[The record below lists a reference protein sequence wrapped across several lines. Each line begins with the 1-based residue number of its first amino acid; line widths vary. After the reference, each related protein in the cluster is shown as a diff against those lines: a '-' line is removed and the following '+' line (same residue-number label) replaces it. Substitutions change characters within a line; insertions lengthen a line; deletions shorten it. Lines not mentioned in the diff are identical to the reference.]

1 MAKFMGSL
9 GQILGSVGGAT
20 FSHNRGGS
28 YVKRRAT
35 PTNPNTLAQTDI
47 RGILATLSS
56 GWSSVDETDRLA
68 WDNWAAANPTTD
80 SLGNE
85 INWSGHQAYIG
96 LNSRLLLAG
105 AAANPQPP
113 ITSGPP
119 ALLTLVPTF
128 TEPADYSIVYTPT
141 PPAAGNRLLIWWTR
155 PGSPG
160 QNPNFNQARI
170 LKITAAAAASPAA
183 GFTNETLIENQELNI
198 YAQIMDASGQVSPV
212 LKARA
217 VVEAGG

>member
-1 MAKFMGSL
+1 MAKFMGAL

-35 PTNPNTLAQTDI
+35 PTNPNTVAQTDI

-56 GWSSVDETDRLA
+56 GWSSVNAADRLA
-68 WDNWAAANPTTD
+68 WDNWAAANPATD
-80 SLGNE
+80 SLGND
-85 INWSGHQAYIG
+85 INWSGHQAYIA
-96 LNSRLLLAG
+96 LNSRLMLAG
-105 AAANPQPP
+105 AAANAAPP

-119 ALLTLVPTF
+119 ALLTLAATF
-128 TEPADYSIVYTPT
+128 TEPSEYSIAFTPT
-141 PPAAGNRLLIWWTR
+141 PPAAGNRVLIWWTR

-160 QNPNFNQARI
+160 QNPNFNQARL
-170 LKITAAAAASPAA
+170 LKITAAAAASPAD
-183 GFTNETLIENQELNI
+183 GFTNETLLTNQELNI
-198 YAQIMDASGQVSPV
+198 FAQIMDASGQVSPV

-217 VVEAGG
+217 VVEAGE

>member
-1 MAKFMGSL
+1 MAKFMGAL

-56 GWSSVDETDRLA
+56 GWSSVDEMDRLA
-68 WDNWAAANPTTD
+68 WNNWAAANPSTD

-96 LNSRLLLAG
+96 LNSRLLRAG
-105 AAANPQPP
+105 SAALPQPP
-113 ITSGPP
+113 ITSGPA
-119 ALLTLVPTF
+119 ALLTLAATF
-128 TEPADYSIVYTPT
+128 TEPSDYSIAYTAT
-141 PPAAGNRLLIWWTR
+141 PLAAGHRLLIWWTR

-160 QNPNFNQARI
+160 QNPNFNQAR
-170 LKITAAAAASPAA
+170 LLTVTAAAAASPAV
-183 GFTNETLIENQELNI
+183 GFTNETLTANQELNI
-198 YAQIMDASGQVSPV
+198 FAQIMDASGQVSPV

-217 VVEAGG
+217 IVEAGE

>member
-28 YVKRRAT
+28 YVKRRCV
-35 PTNPNTLAQTDI
+35 PTNPNTDAQSDI
-47 RGILATLSS
+47 RAILATLSS
-56 GWSSVDETDRLA
+56 GWSSVSASDRLS

-85 INWSGHQAYIG
+85 INWSGHQAYIA

-105 AAANPQPP
+105 AAAEPAPP
-113 ITSGPP
+113 ITSGPA
-119 ALLTLVPTF
+119 ALVTLAATF
-128 TEPADYSIVYTPT
+128 TQPSDYSIAYTAT
-141 PPAAGNRLLIWWTR
+141 PLAAGHRLLIWWTR

-183 GFTNETLIENQELNI
+183 GSTMETLLTDQQLNV
-198 YAQIMDASGQVSPV
+198 YAQVMDASGQVSPV

-217 VVEAGG
+217 IVEAL